1 MLKNGNCLHFRHS
14 LIGACL
20 SSTNLIESIF
30 LLKSEFKQEIRRT
43 FFSFFKSS
51 FLSTSAATARQSW

>member
-30 LLKSEFKQEIRRT
+30 IFKSEFLKVNKTLIYHDLSNYK
-43 FFSFFKSS
+43 FSYNESI
-51 FLSTSAATARQSW
+51 